1 MSQESTHCSPSLTSI
16 GTSKNVTLSA
26 GSYLTVDGVAT
37 VQAPAA
43 MNALVIC
50 LGKTDASIT
59 AGSSGSGTVSW
70 KV

>member
-1 MSQESTHCSPSLTSI
+1 MSAESTHCSPSLTGI
-16 GTSKNVTLSA
+16 GTSRNVTLSA
-26 GSYLTVDGVAT
+26 GSYLTVEGVVT
-37 VQAPAA
+37 VKAPGA

-59 AGSSGSGTVSW
+59 TGTSGSDTVSW